1 MTKEQATIEYRR
13 LIDEKLK
20 KENEI
25 MEKAKA
31 NGNWG
36 NGLDSNDSLFA
47 ELNKEYHDKISLLK
61 SLVQQKALCRIRRV
75 LFQCKEKG
83 E

>member
-25 MEKAKA
+25 MEKAKE

-36 NGLDSNDSLFA
+36 NGLDSNDSLFT

-61 SLVQQKALCRIRRV
+61 SLVQ
-75 LFQCKEKG
+75 
-83 E
+83 